1 MNTKIRYNPTFH
13 FTLNFILLLRNQM
26 SLLTN
31 AVVISVL
38 VMSVL
43 CVLRLNVLLSII
55 VAALVAGWLS
65 PIPIPA
71 EYAHS
76 SALTLALHK
85 TIATGEILIKG
96 MASNLSIALSYI
108 LLGAI
113 AVAISRTHL
122 MTFLLSAIAHAISN
136 RRFLFVLSI
145 ALISCCSQNLIPIHI
160 AFIPILIPPLLSLMN
175 RLKIDRR
182 AVACALTFGLQAPY
196 VSLGVGFGLIFHT
209 TIMEQMRANG
219 MEVSLSQIGGV
230 MWIGGVAMLLG
241 LLLAIFVLYAK
252 PRIYA
257 QREESAIGEAS
268 MGWREYATLFGVIV
282 LFVVQLLTDSL
293 ALGAFAGLMCMI
305 VLRGVRWSE
314 IDSIME
320 GGLKM
325 MAFIAFVMLVA
336 AGYGEVLRAGGEVQ
350 SLVEMIADF
359 TNHASGVDSINAA
372 SSVASSA
379 GQAVAGVAH
388 LGADSSAAHTMSQLE
403 AHSSGLDSVSPV
415 DSHFVSPHI
424 WAKFIGASLMLLVGL
439 LITIGIGTSFGTIP
453 IIAAIY
459 VPFGISLGFSVPAII
474 LLIGIAGALGDAGS
488 PASDSTLG
496 PTSGLNADGQHNHI
510 YDTCIP
516 TFFVYNIPLLVAGVI
531 GAMVV

>member
-1 MNTKIRYNPTFH
+1 
-13 FTLNFILLLRNQM
+13 M

-31 AVVISVL
+31 AVVLSVL
-38 VMSVL
+38 VMAVL

-55 VAALVAGWLS
+55 IAALVAGWLS
-65 PIPIPA
+65 PLPL
-71 EYAHS
+71 ESLS
-76 SALTLALHK
+76 SGADSQTSFWQYFLLK
-85 TIATGEILIKG
+85 TTTTGEILIKG

-108 LLGAI
+108 LLGGI

-122 MTFLLSAIAHAISN
+122 MTFLLSAITNVISN
-136 RRFLFVLSI
+136 RKFIFILSI
-145 ALISCCSQNLIPIHI
+145 ALIACFSQNLVPIHI

-196 VSLGVGFGLIFHT
+196 VTLGVGFGLIFHT
-209 TIMEQMRANG
+209 TISEQMKANG
-219 MEVSLSQIGGV
+219 MPVSLGEISSV
-230 MWIGGVAMLLG
+230 MWIGGAAMLLG
-241 LLLAIFVLYAK
+241 LLFAVFVLYAK
-252 PRIYA
+252 PREYA
-257 QREESAIGEAS
+257 QKEECSMGDAS
-268 MGWREYATLFGVIV
+268 MGWREYATLFGIIV
-282 LFVVQLLTDSL
+282 LFVVQLVTHSL

-314 IDSIME
+314 IDSVME

-336 AGYGEVLRAGGEVQ
+336 AGYGEVLRASGEVQ
-350 SLVEMIADF
+350 NLVQVVANFTHQVGDGAMNTIAS
-359 TNHASGVDSINAA
+359 N
-372 SSVASSA
+372 
-379 GQAVAGVAH
+379 
-388 LGADSSAAHTMSQLE
+388 
-403 AHSSGLDSVSPV
+403 GLDSNATMASNPATL
-415 DSHFVSPHI
+415 DSNGASL

-496 PTSGLNADGQHNHI
+496 PTSGLNMDGQHNHI

-516 TFFVYNIPLLVAGVI
+516 TFFVYNIPLLVAGTL
-531 GAMVV
+531 GAMML

>member
-1 MNTKIRYNPTFH
+1 
-13 FTLNFILLLRNQM
+13 M

-31 AVVISVL
+31 AVVLSVL
-38 VMSVL
+38 VMAVL

-55 VAALVAGWLS
+55 IAALVAGWLS
-65 PIPIPA
+65 PLPLENLPL
-71 EYAHS
+71 ESLS
-76 SALTLALHK
+76 SGADSQTSFWQYFLLK
-85 TIATGEILIKG
+85 TTTTGEILIKG

-108 LLGAI
+108 LLGGI

-122 MTFLLSAIAHAISN
+122 MTFLLSAIANVISN
-136 RRFLFVLSI
+136 RKFIFILSI
-145 ALISCCSQNLIPIHI
+145 ALIACFSQNLVPIHI

-196 VSLGVGFGLIFHT
+196 VTLGVGFGLIFHT
-209 TIMEQMRANG
+209 TISEQMKANG
-219 MEVSLSQIGGV
+219 MPVSLGEISSV
-230 MWIGGVAMLLG
+230 MWIGGAAMLLG
-241 LLLAIFVLYAK
+241 LLFAVFVLYAK
-252 PRIYA
+252 PREYA
-257 QREESAIGEAS
+257 QKEECSMGDAS
-268 MGWREYATLFGVIV
+268 MGWREYATLFGIIV
-282 LFVVQLLTDSL
+282 LFVVQLVTHSL

-314 IDSIME
+314 IDSVME

-336 AGYGEVLRAGGEVQ
+336 AGYGEVLRASGEVQ
-350 SLVEMIADF
+350 NLVQVVANFTHQVGDGAMNTIAS
-359 TNHASGVDSINAA
+359 N
-372 SSVASSA
+372 
-379 GQAVAGVAH
+379 
-388 LGADSSAAHTMSQLE
+388 
-403 AHSSGLDSVSPV
+403 GLDSNATMASNPATL
-415 DSHFVSPHI
+415 DSNGASL

-496 PTSGLNADGQHNHI
+496 PTSGLNMDGQHNHI

-531 GAMVV
+531 GAMML

>member
-1 MNTKIRYNPTFH
+1 
-13 FTLNFILLLRNQM
+13 M

-31 AVVISVL
+31 AVVLSVL
-38 VMSVL
+38 VMAVL

-55 VAALVAGWLS
+55 IAALVAGWLS
-65 PIPIPA
+65 PLPLESLPL
-71 EYAHS
+71 ESLS
-76 SALTLALHK
+76 SGTDSQTSLWQYFLLK
-85 TIATGEILIKG
+85 TTATGEILIKG
-96 MASNLSIALSYI
+96 MASNLNIALSYI
-108 LLGAI
+108 LLGGI

-122 MTFLLSAIAHAISN
+122 MTFLLSAIANVISN
-136 RRFLFVLSI
+136 RKFIFILSI
-145 ALISCCSQNLIPIHI
+145 ALIACFSQNLVPIHI

-196 VSLGVGFGLIFHT
+196 VTLGVGFGLIFHT
-209 TIMEQMRANG
+209 TISEQMKANG
-219 MEVSLSQIGGV
+219 MPVSLSEISSV
-230 MWIGGVAMLLG
+230 MWIGGAAMLLG
-241 LLLAIFVLYAK
+241 LLFAVFVLYAK
-252 PRIYA
+252 PREYA
-257 QREESAIGEAS
+257 QKEECSMGDAS
-268 MGWREYATLFGVIV
+268 MGWREYATLFGIIV
-282 LFVVQLLTDSL
+282 LFVVQLVTHSL

-305 VLRGVRWSE
+305 VLRGVKWNE
-314 IDSIME
+314 IDSVME

-336 AGYGEVLRAGGEVQ
+336 AGYGEVLRASGEVQ
-350 SLVEMIADF
+350 NLVQVVANFTHQVGDGAMNTIAS
-359 TNHASGVDSINAA
+359 N
-372 SSVASSA
+372 
-379 GQAVAGVAH
+379 
-388 LGADSSAAHTMSQLE
+388 
-403 AHSSGLDSVSPV
+403 GLDSNAVMASNPATL
-415 DSHFVSPHI
+415 DSNGASL

-496 PTSGLNADGQHNHI
+496 PTSGLNMDGQHNHI

-516 TFFVYNIPLLVAGVI
+516 TFFVYNVPLLLAGVI
-531 GAMVV
+531 GAMML

>member
-1 MNTKIRYNPTFH
+1 
-13 FTLNFILLLRNQM
+13 M

-31 AVVISVL
+31 AVVLSVL
-38 VMSVL
+38 VMAVL

-55 VAALVAGWLS
+55 IAALVAGWLS
-65 PIPIPA
+65 PLPLENLPL
-71 EYAHS
+71 ES
-76 SALTLALHK
+76 LTSGADSQTSLWQYFLLK
-85 TIATGEILIKG
+85 TTATGEILIKG
-96 MASNLSIALSYI
+96 MASNLNIALSYI
-108 LLGAI
+108 LLGGI

-122 MTFLLSAIAHAISN
+122 MTFLLSAIANVISN
-136 RRFLFVLSI
+136 RKFIFILSL
-145 ALISCCSQNLIPIHI
+145 ALIACFSQNLVPIHI

-196 VSLGVGFGLIFHT
+196 VTLGVGFGLIFHT
-209 TIMEQMRANG
+209 TISEQMKANG
-219 MEVSLSQIGGV
+219 MPVSLGEISSV
-230 MWIGGVAMLLG
+230 MWIGGAAMLLG
-241 LLLAIFVLYAK
+241 LLFAVFVLYAK
-252 PRIYA
+252 PREYA
-257 QREESAIGEAS
+257 QKEECSMGDAS
-268 MGWREYATLFGVIV
+268 MGWREYATLFGIIV
-282 LFVVQLLTDSL
+282 LFVVQLVTHSL

-314 IDSIME
+314 IDSVME

-336 AGYGEVLRAGGEVQ
+336 AGYGEVLRASGEVQ
-350 SLVEMIADF
+350 NLVQVVANFTHQVGDGAMNTIAS
-359 TNHASGVDSINAA
+359 N
-372 SSVASSA
+372 
-379 GQAVAGVAH
+379 
-388 LGADSSAAHTMSQLE
+388 
-403 AHSSGLDSVSPV
+403 GLDSNATMASNPATL
-415 DSHFVSPHI
+415 DSNGASL

-496 PTSGLNADGQHNHI
+496 PTSGLNMDGQHNHI

-531 GAMVV
+531 GAMML

>member
-1 MNTKIRYNPTFH
+1 
-13 FTLNFILLLRNQM
+13 M

-31 AVVISVL
+31 AVVLSVL
-38 VMSVL
+38 VMAVL

-55 VAALVAGWLS
+55 IAALVAGWLS
-65 PIPIPA
+65 PLPL
-71 EYAHS
+71 ESLS
-76 SALTLALHK
+76 SGADSQTSFWQYFLLK
-85 TIATGEILIKG
+85 TTTTGEILIKG

-108 LLGAI
+108 LLGGI

-122 MTFLLSAIAHAISN
+122 MTFLLSAIANVISN
-136 RRFLFVLSI
+136 RKFIFILSI
-145 ALISCCSQNLIPIHI
+145 ALIACFSQNLVPIHI

-196 VSLGVGFGLIFHT
+196 VTLGVGFGLIFHT
-209 TIMEQMRANG
+209 TISEQMKANG
-219 MEVSLSQIGGV
+219 MPVSLGEISSV
-230 MWIGGVAMLLG
+230 MWIGGAAMLLG
-241 LLLAIFVLYAK
+241 LLFAVFVLYAK
-252 PRIYA
+252 PREYA
-257 QREESAIGEAS
+257 QKEECSMGDAS
-268 MGWREYATLFGVIV
+268 MGWREYATLFGIIV
-282 LFVVQLLTDSL
+282 LFVVQLVTHSL

-314 IDSIME
+314 IDSVME

-336 AGYGEVLRAGGEVQ
+336 AGYVEVLRASGEVQ
-350 SLVEMIADF
+350 NLVQVVANFTHQVGDGAMNTIAS
-359 TNHASGVDSINAA
+359 N
-372 SSVASSA
+372 
-379 GQAVAGVAH
+379 
-388 LGADSSAAHTMSQLE
+388 
-403 AHSSGLDSVSPV
+403 GLDSNATMASNPATL
-415 DSHFVSPHI
+415 DSNGASL

-496 PTSGLNADGQHNHI
+496 PTSGLNMDGQHNHI

-516 TFFVYNIPLLVAGVI
+516 TFFVYNIPLLVAGTL
-531 GAMVV
+531 GAMML

>member
-1 MNTKIRYNPTFH
+1 
-13 FTLNFILLLRNQM
+13 M

-31 AVVISVL
+31 AVVLSVL
-38 VMSVL
+38 VMAVL

-55 VAALVAGWLS
+55 IAALVAGWLS
-65 PIPIPA
+65 PLPL
-71 EYAHS
+71 ESLS
-76 SALTLALHK
+76 SGADSQTSLWQYFLLK
-85 TIATGEILIKG
+85 TTATGEILIKG
-96 MASNLSIALSYI
+96 MASNLNIALSYI
-108 LLGAI
+108 LLGGI

-122 MTFLLSAIAHAISN
+122 MTFLLSAIANVISN
-136 RRFLFVLSI
+136 RKFIFILSI
-145 ALISCCSQNLIPIHI
+145 ALIACFSQNLVPIHI

-196 VSLGVGFGLIFHT
+196 VTLGVGFGLIFHT
-209 TIMEQMRANG
+209 TIGEQMKANG
-219 MEVSLSQIGGV
+219 MPVSLSEISSV

-241 LLLAIFVLYAK
+241 LLFAVFVLYAK
-252 PRIYA
+252 PREYA
-257 QREESAIGEAS
+257 QKEECSMGDAS
-268 MGWREYATLFGVIV
+268 MGWREYATLFGIIV
-282 LFVVQLLTDSL
+282 LFVVQLVTHSL

-314 IDSIME
+314 IDSVME

-336 AGYGEVLRAGGEVQ
+336 AGYGEVLRASGEVQ
-350 SLVEMIADF
+350 NLVQVVANFTHQVGDGAMNTIAS
-359 TNHASGVDSINAA
+359 N
-372 SSVASSA
+372 
-379 GQAVAGVAH
+379 
-388 LGADSSAAHTMSQLE
+388 
-403 AHSSGLDSVSPV
+403 GLDSNATMASNPATL
-415 DSHFVSPHI
+415 DSNGASL

-496 PTSGLNADGQHNHI
+496 PTSGLNMDGQHNHI

-516 TFFVYNIPLLVAGVI
+516 TFFVYNVPLLVAGVI
-531 GAMVV
+531 GAMML

>member
-1 MNTKIRYNPTFH
+1 
-13 FTLNFILLLRNQM
+13 M

-31 AVVISVL
+31 AVVLSVL
-38 VMSVL
+38 VMAVL

-55 VAALVAGWLS
+55 IAALVAGWLS
-65 PIPIPA
+65 PLPLESLPL
-71 EYAHS
+71 ESLS
-76 SALTLALHK
+76 SGVDSQISFWQYILLK
-85 TIATGEILIKG
+85 TTTTGEILIKG
-96 MASNLSIALSYI
+96 MASNLNIALSYI
-108 LLGAI
+108 LLGGI

-122 MTFLLSAIAHAISN
+122 MTFLLSAIANVISN
-136 RRFLFVLSI
+136 RKFIFILSI
-145 ALISCCSQNLIPIHI
+145 ALIACFSQNLVPIHI

-196 VSLGVGFGLIFHT
+196 VTLGVGFGLIFHT
-209 TIMEQMRANG
+209 TISEQMKANG
-219 MEVSLSQIGGV
+219 MPVSLSEISSV
-230 MWIGGVAMLLG
+230 MWIGGAAMLLG
-241 LLLAIFVLYAK
+241 LLFAVFVLYAK
-252 PRIYA
+252 PREYA
-257 QREESAIGEAS
+257 QKEECSMGDAS
-268 MGWREYATLFGVIV
+268 MGWREYATLFGIIV
-282 LFVVQLLTDSL
+282 LFVVQLVTHSL

-314 IDSIME
+314 IDSVME

-336 AGYGEVLRAGGEVQ
+336 AGYGEVLRASGEVQ
-350 SLVEMIADF
+350 NLVQVVANFTHQVGDGAMNTIAS
-359 TNHASGVDSINAA
+359 N
-372 SSVASSA
+372 
-379 GQAVAGVAH
+379 
-388 LGADSSAAHTMSQLE
+388 
-403 AHSSGLDSVSPV
+403 GLDSNATMASNPATL
-415 DSHFVSPHI
+415 DSNGASL

-496 PTSGLNADGQHNHI
+496 PTSGLNMDGQHNHI

-516 TFFVYNIPLLVAGVI
+516 TFFVYNVPLLVAGVI
-531 GAMVV
+531 GAMML

>member
-1 MNTKIRYNPTFH
+1 
-13 FTLNFILLLRNQM
+13 M

-31 AVVISVL
+31 AVVLSVL
-38 VMSVL
+38 VMAVL

-55 VAALVAGWLS
+55 IAALVAGWLS
-65 PIPIPA
+65 PLPLESLPL
-71 EYAHS
+71 ESLS
-76 SALTLALHK
+76 SGADSQTSLWQYFLLK
-85 TIATGEILIKG
+85 TTTTGEILIKG
-96 MASNLSIALSYI
+96 MASNLNIALSYI
-108 LLGAI
+108 LLGGI

-122 MTFLLSAIAHAISN
+122 MTFLLSAIANVISN
-136 RRFLFVLSI
+136 RKFIFILSI
-145 ALISCCSQNLIPIHI
+145 ALIACFSQNLVPIHI

-196 VSLGVGFGLIFHT
+196 VTLGVGFGLIFHT
-209 TIMEQMRANG
+209 TISEQMKANG
-219 MEVSLSQIGGV
+219 MPVSLSEIGSV
-230 MWIGGVAMLLG
+230 MWIGGAAMLLG
-241 LLLAIFVLYAK
+241 LLFAVFVLYAK
-252 PRIYA
+252 PREYA
-257 QREESAIGEAS
+257 QKEECSMGDAS
-268 MGWREYATLFGVIV
+268 MGWREYATLFGIIV
-282 LFVVQLLTDSL
+282 LFVVQLVTHSL

-305 VLRGVRWSE
+305 VLRGVKWNE
-314 IDSIME
+314 IDSVME

-336 AGYGEVLRAGGEVQ
+336 AGYGEVLRASGEVQ
-350 SLVEMIADF
+350 NLVQVVANFTHQVGDGAMNTIAS
-359 TNHASGVDSINAA
+359 N
-372 SSVASSA
+372 
-379 GQAVAGVAH
+379 
-388 LGADSSAAHTMSQLE
+388 
-403 AHSSGLDSVSPV
+403 GLDSNATMASNPATL
-415 DSHFVSPHI
+415 DFNGASL

-496 PTSGLNADGQHNHI
+496 PTSGLNMDGQHNHI

-516 TFFVYNIPLLVAGVI
+516 TFFVYNIPLLVAGTL
-531 GAMVV
+531 GAMML

>member
-1 MNTKIRYNPTFH
+1 
-13 FTLNFILLLRNQM
+13 M

-31 AVVISVL
+31 AVVLSVL
-38 VMSVL
+38 VMAVL

-55 VAALVAGWLS
+55 IAALVAGWLS
-65 PIPIPA
+65 PLPL
-71 EYAHS
+71 ESLNETSQTSLWQYF
-76 SALTLALHK
+76 LLK
-85 TIATGEILIKG
+85 TTATGEILIKG
-96 MASNLSIALSYI
+96 MASNLNIALSYI
-108 LLGAI
+108 LLGGI

-122 MTFLLSAIAHAISN
+122 MTFLLSAIANVISN
-136 RRFLFVLSI
+136 RKFIFILSI
-145 ALISCCSQNLIPIHI
+145 ALIACFSQNLVPIHI

-196 VSLGVGFGLIFHT
+196 VTLGVGFGLIFHT
-209 TIMEQMRANG
+209 TIGEQMKANG
-219 MEVSLSQIGGV
+219 MPVSLSEISSV
-230 MWIGGVAMLLG
+230 MWIGGAAMLLG
-241 LLLAIFVLYAK
+241 LLFAVFVLYAK
-252 PRIYA
+252 PREYA
-257 QREESAIGEAS
+257 QKEECSMGDAS
-268 MGWREYATLFGVIV
+268 MGWREYATLFGIIV
-282 LFVVQLLTDSL
+282 LFVVQLVTHSL

-314 IDSIME
+314 IDSVME

-336 AGYGEVLRAGGEVQ
+336 AGYGEVLRASGEVQ
-350 SLVEMIADF
+350 NLVQVVANF
-359 TNHASGVDSINAA
+359 THQVGD
-372 SSVASSA
+372 
-379 GQAVAGVAH
+379 
-388 LGADSSAAHTMSQLE
+388 GAMNTIVSN
-403 AHSSGLDSVSPV
+403 GLDSNATMASNPATL
-415 DSHFVSPHI
+415 DSTGASL

-496 PTSGLNADGQHNHI
+496 PTSGLNMDGQHNHI

-516 TFFVYNIPLLVAGVI
+516 TFFVYNVPLLVAGVI
-531 GAMVV
+531 GAMML

>member
-1 MNTKIRYNPTFH
+1 
-13 FTLNFILLLRNQM
+13 M

-31 AVVISVL
+31 AVVLSVL
-38 VMSVL
+38 VMAVL

-55 VAALVAGWLS
+55 IAALVAGWLS
-65 PIPIPA
+65 PLPL
-71 EYAHS
+71 ES
-76 SALTLALHK
+76 LTSGADSQISLWQYFLLK
-85 TIATGEILIKG
+85 TTATGEILIKG
-96 MASNLSIALSYI
+96 MASNLNIALSYI
-108 LLGAI
+108 LLGGI

-122 MTFLLSAIAHAISN
+122 MTFLLSAIANVISN
-136 RRFLFVLSI
+136 RKFIFILSL
-145 ALISCCSQNLIPIHI
+145 ALIACFSQNLVPIHI

-196 VSLGVGFGLIFHT
+196 VTLGVGFGLIFHT
-209 TIMEQMRANG
+209 TIGEQMKANG
-219 MEVSLSQIGGV
+219 MPVSLGEISSV
-230 MWIGGVAMLLG
+230 MWIGGAAMLLG
-241 LLLAIFVLYAK
+241 LLFAVFVLYAK
-252 PRIYA
+252 PREYA
-257 QREESAIGEAS
+257 QKEECSMGDAS
-268 MGWREYATLFGVIV
+268 MGWREYATLFGIIV
-282 LFVVQLLTDSL
+282 LFVVQLVTHSL
-293 ALGAFAGLMCMI
+293 VLGAFAGLMCMI

-314 IDSIME
+314 IDSVME

-336 AGYGEVLRAGGEVQ
+336 AGYGEVLRASGEVQ
-350 SLVEMIADF
+350 NLVQVVANFTHQVGDGAMNTIAS
-359 TNHASGVDSINAA
+359 N
-372 SSVASSA
+372 
-379 GQAVAGVAH
+379 
-388 LGADSSAAHTMSQLE
+388 
-403 AHSSGLDSVSPV
+403 GLDSNATMASNPATL
-415 DSHFVSPHI
+415 DSNGASL

-496 PTSGLNADGQHNHI
+496 PTSGLNMDGQHNHI

-516 TFFVYNIPLLVAGVI
+516 TFFVYNVPLLVAGTL
-531 GAMVV
+531 GAMML

>member
-1 MNTKIRYNPTFH
+1 
-13 FTLNFILLLRNQM
+13 M

-31 AVVISVL
+31 AVVLSVL
-38 VMSVL
+38 VMAVL

-55 VAALVAGWLS
+55 IAALVAGWLS
-65 PIPIPA
+65 PLPL
-71 EYAHS
+71 ESLS
-76 SALTLALHK
+76 SGADSQTSLWQYFLLK
-85 TIATGEILIKG
+85 TTATGEILIKG
-96 MASNLSIALSYI
+96 MASNLNIALSYI
-108 LLGAI
+108 LLGGI

-122 MTFLLSAIAHAISN
+122 MTFLLSAIANVISN
-136 RRFLFVLSI
+136 RKFIFILSI
-145 ALISCCSQNLIPIHI
+145 ALIACFSQNLVPIHI

-196 VSLGVGFGLIFHT
+196 VTLGVGFGLIFHT
-209 TIMEQMRANG
+209 TISEQMKANG
-219 MEVSLSQIGGV
+219 MPVSLSEISSV

-241 LLLAIFVLYAK
+241 LLFAVFVLYAK
-252 PRIYA
+252 PREYA
-257 QREESAIGEAS
+257 QKEECSMGDAS
-268 MGWREYATLFGVIV
+268 MGWREYVTLFGIIV
-282 LFVVQLLTDSL
+282 LFVVQLVTHSL

-314 IDSIME
+314 IDSVME

-336 AGYGEVLRAGGEVQ
+336 AGYGEVLRASGEVQ
-350 SLVEMIADF
+350 NLVQVVANF
-359 TNHASGVDSINAA
+359 THQVGD
-372 SSVASSA
+372 
-379 GQAVAGVAH
+379 
-388 LGADSSAAHTMSQLE
+388 GAMNTIVSN
-403 AHSSGLDSVSPV
+403 GLDSNATMASNPATL
-415 DSHFVSPHI
+415 DSNGASL

-496 PTSGLNADGQHNHI
+496 PTSGLNMDGQHNHI

-516 TFFVYNIPLLVAGVI
+516 TFFVYNVPLLVAGVI
-531 GAMVV
+531 GAMIL

>member
-1 MNTKIRYNPTFH
+1 
-13 FTLNFILLLRNQM
+13 M

-31 AVVISVL
+31 AVVLSVL
-38 VMSVL
+38 VMAVL

-55 VAALVAGWLS
+55 IAALVAGWLS
-65 PIPIPA
+65 PLPLENLPL
-71 EYAHS
+71 ES
-76 SALTLALHK
+76 LTSGADSQTSLWQYILLK
-85 TIATGEILIKG
+85 TTATGEILIKG
-96 MASNLSIALSYI
+96 MASNLNIALSYI
-108 LLGAI
+108 LLGGI

-122 MTFLLSAIAHAISN
+122 MTFLLSAIANVISN
-136 RRFLFVLSI
+136 RKFIFILSI
-145 ALISCCSQNLIPIHI
+145 ALIACFSQNLVPIHI

-196 VSLGVGFGLIFHT
+196 VTLGVGFGLIFHT
-209 TIMEQMRANG
+209 TISEQMKANG
-219 MEVSLSQIGGV
+219 MPVSLGEISSV

-241 LLLAIFVLYAK
+241 LLFAVFVLYAK
-252 PRIYA
+252 PREYA
-257 QREESAIGEAS
+257 QKEECSMGDAS
-268 MGWREYATLFGVIV
+268 MGWREYATLFGIIV
-282 LFVVQLLTDSL
+282 LFVVQLVTHSL

-314 IDSIME
+314 IDSVME

-336 AGYGEVLRAGGEVQ
+336 AGYGEVLRASGEVQ
-350 SLVEMIADF
+350 NLVQVVANFTHQVGDGAMNTIAS
-359 TNHASGVDSINAA
+359 N
-372 SSVASSA
+372 
-379 GQAVAGVAH
+379 
-388 LGADSSAAHTMSQLE
+388 
-403 AHSSGLDSVSPV
+403 GLDSNATMASNPATL
-415 DSHFVSPHI
+415 DSNGASL

-496 PTSGLNADGQHNHI
+496 PTSGLNMDGQHNHI

-516 TFFVYNIPLLVAGVI
+516 TFFVYNVPLLVAGVI
-531 GAMVV
+531 GAMML

>member
-1 MNTKIRYNPTFH
+1 
-13 FTLNFILLLRNQM
+13 M

-31 AVVISVL
+31 AVVLSVL
-38 VMSVL
+38 VMAVL

-55 VAALVAGWLS
+55 IAALVAGWLS
-65 PIPIPA
+65 PLLLENMPL
-71 EYAHS
+71 ES
-76 SALTLALHK
+76 LTSRADSQTSLWQYFLLK
-85 TIATGEILIKG
+85 TTATGEILIKG
-96 MASNLSIALSYI
+96 MASNLNIALSYI
-108 LLGAI
+108 LLGGI

-122 MTFLLSAIAHAISN
+122 MTFLLSAIANVISN
-136 RRFLFVLSI
+136 RKFIFILSI
-145 ALISCCSQNLIPIHI
+145 ALIACFSQNLVPIHI

-196 VSLGVGFGLIFHT
+196 VTLGVGFGLIFHT
-209 TIMEQMRANG
+209 TISEQMKANG
-219 MEVSLSQIGGV
+219 MPVSLSEISSV

-241 LLLAIFVLYAK
+241 LLFAVFVLYAK
-252 PRIYA
+252 PREYA
-257 QREESAIGEAS
+257 QKEECSMGDAS
-268 MGWREYATLFGVIV
+268 MGWREYATLFGIIV
-282 LFVVQLLTDSL
+282 LFVVQLVTHSL

-314 IDSIME
+314 IDSVME

-336 AGYGEVLRAGGEVQ
+336 AGYGEVLRASGEVQ
-350 SLVEMIADF
+350 NLVQVVANF
-359 TNHASGVDSINAA
+359 THQVGD
-372 SSVASSA
+372 
-379 GQAVAGVAH
+379 
-388 LGADSSAAHTMSQLE
+388 GAMNTIVSN
-403 AHSSGLDSVSPV
+403 GLDSNATMASNPATL
-415 DSHFVSPHI
+415 DSTGASL

-496 PTSGLNADGQHNHI
+496 PTSGLNMDGQHNHI

-531 GAMVV
+531 GAMML

>member
-1 MNTKIRYNPTFH
+1 
-13 FTLNFILLLRNQM
+13 
-26 SLLTN
+26 
-31 AVVISVL
+31 
-38 VMSVL
+38 
-43 CVLRLNVLLSII
+43 
-55 VAALVAGWLS
+55 
-65 PIPIPA
+65 
-71 EYAHS
+71 
-76 SALTLALHK
+76 K
-85 TIATGEILIKG
+85 TTTTGEILIKG
-96 MASNLSIALSYI
+96 MASNLNIALSYI
-108 LLGAI
+108 LLGGI

-122 MTFLLSAIAHAISN
+122 MTFLLSAIANVISN
-136 RRFLFVLSI
+136 RKFIFILSI
-145 ALISCCSQNLIPIHI
+145 ALIACFSQNLVPIHI

-196 VSLGVGFGLIFHT
+196 VTLGVGFGLIFHT
-209 TIMEQMRANG
+209 TISEQMKANG
-219 MEVSLSQIGGV
+219 MPVSLSEISSV

-241 LLLAIFVLYAK
+241 LLFAVFVLYAK
-252 PRIYA
+252 PREYA
-257 QREESAIGEAS
+257 QKEECSMGDAS
-268 MGWREYATLFGVIV
+268 MGWREYATLFGIIV
-282 LFVVQLLTDSL
+282 LFVVQLVTHSL

-314 IDSIME
+314 IDSVME

-336 AGYGEVLRAGGEVQ
+336 AGYGEVLRASGEVQ
-350 SLVEMIADF
+350 NLVQVVANFTHQVGDGAMNTIAS
-359 TNHASGVDSINAA
+359 N
-372 SSVASSA
+372 
-379 GQAVAGVAH
+379 
-388 LGADSSAAHTMSQLE
+388 
-403 AHSSGLDSVSPV
+403 GLDSNATMASNPATL
-415 DSHFVSPHI
+415 DSNGASL

-496 PTSGLNADGQHNHI
+496 PTSGLNMDGQHNHI

-531 GAMVV
+531 GAMIL

>member
-1 MNTKIRYNPTFH
+1 MQNA
-13 FTLNFILLLRNQM
+13 LNLTYFNAFFISFSVESAFFITMEYQRNLM

-31 AVVISVL
+31 AVVLSVL
-38 VMSVL
+38 VMAVL

-55 VAALVAGWLS
+55 IAALVAGWLS
-65 PIPIPA
+65 PLPLESFA
-71 EYAHS
+71 GEASQTSLWQYF
-76 SALTLALHK
+76 LLK
-85 TIATGEILIKG
+85 TTATGEIFIKG
-96 MASNLSIALSYI
+96 MASNLNIALSYI
-108 LLGAI
+108 LLGGI

-122 MTFLLSAIAHAISN
+122 MTFLLSAIANVISN
-136 RRFLFVLSI
+136 RKFIFILSI
-145 ALISCCSQNLIPIHI
+145 ALIACFSQNLVPIHI

-196 VSLGVGFGLIFHT
+196 VTLGVGFGLIFHT
-209 TIMEQMRANG
+209 TISEQMKANG
-219 MEVSLSQIGGV
+219 MPVSLSEIGSV
-230 MWIGGVAMLLG
+230 MWIGGAAMLLG
-241 LLLAIFVLYAK
+241 LLFAVFVLYAK
-252 PRIYA
+252 PREYA
-257 QREESAIGEAS
+257 QKEECSIGDAS
-268 MGWREYATLFGVIV
+268 MGWREYATLLGIIV
-282 LFVVQLLTDSL
+282 LFVMQLVTHSL

-305 VLRGVRWSE
+305 VLRGVKWNE

-336 AGYGEVLRAGGEVQ
+336 AGYGEVLRASGEVQ
-350 SLVEMIADF
+350 NLVQLVADF
-359 TNHASGVDSINAA
+359 THQSANTGNALGSVANIEGTINAIA
-372 SSVASSA
+372 SN
-379 GQAVAGVAH
+379 
-388 LGADSSAAHTMSQLE
+388 
-403 AHSSGLDSVSPV
+403 GLDSNAVMASQ
-415 DSHFVSPHI
+415 SL

-496 PTSGLNADGQHNHI
+496 PTSGLNMDGQHNHI

-516 TFFVYNIPLLVAGVI
+516 TFFVYNIPLLVAGVL
-531 GAMVV
+531 GAMML

>member
-1 MNTKIRYNPTFH
+1 
-13 FTLNFILLLRNQM
+13 M

-31 AVVISVL
+31 AVVLSVL
-38 VMSVL
+38 VMAVL

-55 VAALVAGWLS
+55 IAALVAGWLS
-65 PIPIPA
+65 PLPL
-71 EYAHS
+71 ESLS
-76 SALTLALHK
+76 SGVDSQISLWQYFLLK
-85 TIATGEILIKG
+85 TTTTGEILIKG
-96 MASNLSIALSYI
+96 MASNLNIALSYI
-108 LLGAI
+108 LLGGI

-122 MTFLLSAIAHAISN
+122 MTFLLSAIANVISN
-136 RRFLFVLSI
+136 RKFIFILSL
-145 ALISCCSQNLIPIHI
+145 ALIACFSQNLVPIHI

-196 VSLGVGFGLIFHT
+196 VTLGVGFGLIFHT
-209 TIMEQMRANG
+209 TISEQMKANG
-219 MEVSLSQIGGV
+219 MPVSLGEISSV

-241 LLLAIFVLYAK
+241 LLFAVFVLYAK
-252 PRIYA
+252 PREYA
-257 QREESAIGEAS
+257 QKEECSMGDAS
-268 MGWREYATLFGVIV
+268 MGWREYATLFGIIV
-282 LFVVQLLTDSL
+282 LFVVQLVTHSL

-305 VLRGVRWSE
+305 VLRGVRWNE
-314 IDSIME
+314 IDSVME

-336 AGYGEVLRAGGEVQ
+336 AGYGEVLRASGEVQ
-350 SLVEMIADF
+350 NLVQVVANFTHQVGDGAMNTIAS
-359 TNHASGVDSINAA
+359 N
-372 SSVASSA
+372 
-379 GQAVAGVAH
+379 
-388 LGADSSAAHTMSQLE
+388 
-403 AHSSGLDSVSPV
+403 GLDSNAVMASNPATL
-415 DSHFVSPHI
+415 DSNGASL

-496 PTSGLNADGQHNHI
+496 PTSGLNMDGQHNHI

-531 GAMVV
+531 GAMML

>member
-1 MNTKIRYNPTFH
+1 
-13 FTLNFILLLRNQM
+13 M

-31 AVVISVL
+31 AVVLSVL
-38 VMSVL
+38 VMAVL

-55 VAALVAGWLS
+55 IAALVAGWLS
-65 PIPIPA
+65 PLPL
-71 EYAHS
+71 ESLS
-76 SALTLALHK
+76 SGADSQTSFWQYFLLK
-85 TIATGEILIKG
+85 TTTTGEILIKG

-108 LLGAI
+108 LLGGI

-122 MTFLLSAIAHAISN
+122 MTFLLSAITNVISN
-136 RRFLFVLSI
+136 RKFIFILSI
-145 ALISCCSQNLIPIHI
+145 ALIACFSQNLVPIHI

-196 VSLGVGFGLIFHT
+196 VTLGVGFGLIFHT
-209 TIMEQMRANG
+209 TISEQMKANG
-219 MEVSLSQIGGV
+219 MPVSLGEISSV
-230 MWIGGVAMLLG
+230 MWIGGAAMLLR
-241 LLLAIFVLYAK
+241 LLFAVFVLYAK
-252 PRIYA
+252 PREYA
-257 QREESAIGEAS
+257 QKEECSMGDAS
-268 MGWREYATLFGVIV
+268 MGWREYATLFGIIV
-282 LFVVQLLTDSL
+282 LFVVQLVTHSL

-314 IDSIME
+314 IDSVME

-336 AGYGEVLRAGGEVQ
+336 AGYGEVLRASGEVQ
-350 SLVEMIADF
+350 NLVQVVANFTHQVGDGAMNTIAS
-359 TNHASGVDSINAA
+359 N
-372 SSVASSA
+372 
-379 GQAVAGVAH
+379 
-388 LGADSSAAHTMSQLE
+388 
-403 AHSSGLDSVSPV
+403 GLDSNATMASNPATL
-415 DSHFVSPHI
+415 DSNGASL

-496 PTSGLNADGQHNHI
+496 PTSGLNMDGQHNHI

-516 TFFVYNIPLLVAGVI
+516 TFFVYNIPLLVAGTL
-531 GAMVV
+531 GAMML

>member
-1 MNTKIRYNPTFH
+1 
-13 FTLNFILLLRNQM
+13 M

-31 AVVISVL
+31 AVVLSVL
-38 VMSVL
+38 VMAVL

-55 VAALVAGWLS
+55 IAALVAGWLS
-65 PIPIPA
+65 PLPL
-71 EYAHS
+71 ESLS
-76 SALTLALHK
+76 SGADSQTSLWQYFLLK
-85 TIATGEILIKG
+85 TTATGEILIKG
-96 MASNLSIALSYI
+96 MASNLNIALSYI
-108 LLGAI
+108 LLGGI

-122 MTFLLSAIAHAISN
+122 MTFLLSAIANVISN
-136 RRFLFVLSI
+136 RKFIFILSI
-145 ALISCCSQNLIPIHI
+145 ALIACFSQNLVPIHI

-196 VSLGVGFGLIFHT
+196 VTLGVGFGLIFHT
-209 TIMEQMRANG
+209 TISEQMKANG
-219 MEVSLSQIGGV
+219 MPVSLGEISSV
-230 MWIGGVAMLLG
+230 MWIGGAAMLLG
-241 LLLAIFVLYAK
+241 LLFAVFVLYAK
-252 PRIYA
+252 PREYA
-257 QREESAIGEAS
+257 QKEECSMGDAS
-268 MGWREYATLFGVIV
+268 MGWREYATLFGIIV
-282 LFVVQLLTDSL
+282 LFVVQLVTHSL

-314 IDSIME
+314 IDSVME

-336 AGYGEVLRAGGEVQ
+336 AGYGEVLRASGEVQ
-350 SLVEMIADF
+350 NLVQVVANFTHQVGDGAMNTIAS
-359 TNHASGVDSINAA
+359 N
-372 SSVASSA
+372 
-379 GQAVAGVAH
+379 
-388 LGADSSAAHTMSQLE
+388 
-403 AHSSGLDSVSPV
+403 GLDSNATMASNPATL
-415 DSHFVSPHI
+415 DSNGASLWV
-424 WAKFIGASLMLLVGL
+424 KFIGASLMLLVGL

-496 PTSGLNADGQHNHI
+496 PTSGLNMDGQHNHI

-516 TFFVYNIPLLVAGVI
+516 TFFVYNIPLLVAGTL
-531 GAMVV
+531 GAMIL

>member
-1 MNTKIRYNPTFH
+1 
-13 FTLNFILLLRNQM
+13 M

-31 AVVISVL
+31 AVVLSVL
-38 VMSVL
+38 VMAVL

-55 VAALVAGWLS
+55 IAALVAGWLS
-65 PIPIPA
+65 PLPL
-71 EYAHS
+71 ESLNETSHTSLWQYF
-76 SALTLALHK
+76 LLK
-85 TIATGEILIKG
+85 TTATGEILIKG
-96 MASNLSIALSYI
+96 MASNLNIALSYI
-108 LLGAI
+108 LLGGI

-122 MTFLLSAIAHAISN
+122 MTFLLSAIANVISN
-136 RRFLFVLSI
+136 RKFIFILSI
-145 ALISCCSQNLIPIHI
+145 ALIACFSQNLVPIHI

-196 VSLGVGFGLIFHT
+196 VTLGVGFGLIFHT
-209 TIMEQMRANG
+209 TISEQMKANG
-219 MEVSLSQIGGV
+219 MPVSLGEISSV

-241 LLLAIFVLYAK
+241 LLFAVFVLYAK
-252 PRIYA
+252 PREYA
-257 QREESAIGEAS
+257 QKEECSMGDAS
-268 MGWREYATLFGVIV
+268 MGWREYATLFGIIV
-282 LFVVQLLTDSL
+282 LFVVQLVTHSL

-305 VLRGVRWSE
+305 VLRGVRWRE
-314 IDSIME
+314 IDSFME
-320 GGLKM
+320 GVLKM

-336 AGYGEVLRAGGEVQ
+336 AGYGEVLRASGEVQ
-350 SLVEMIADF
+350 NLVQVVANFTHQVGDGAMNTIAS
-359 TNHASGVDSINAA
+359 N
-372 SSVASSA
+372 
-379 GQAVAGVAH
+379 
-388 LGADSSAAHTMSQLE
+388 
-403 AHSSGLDSVSPV
+403 GLDSNATMASNPATL
-415 DSHFVSPHI
+415 DSNGASL

-496 PTSGLNADGQHNHI
+496 PTSGLNMDGQHNHI

-516 TFFVYNIPLLVAGVI
+516 TFFVYNVPLLVAGVI
-531 GAMVV
+531 GAMML

>member
-1 MNTKIRYNPTFH
+1 
-13 FTLNFILLLRNQM
+13 M

-31 AVVISVL
+31 AVVLSVL
-38 VMSVL
+38 VMAVL

-55 VAALVAGWLS
+55 IAALVAGWLS
-65 PIPIPA
+65 PLPLENLPL
-71 EYAHS
+71 ES
-76 SALTLALHK
+76 LTSGADSQTSLWQYFLLK
-85 TIATGEILIKG
+85 TTATGEILIKG
-96 MASNLSIALSYI
+96 MASNLNIALSYI
-108 LLGAI
+108 LLGGI

-122 MTFLLSAIAHAISN
+122 MTFLLSAIANVISN
-136 RRFLFVLSI
+136 RKFIFILSL
-145 ALISCCSQNLIPIHI
+145 ALIACFSQNLVPIHI

-196 VSLGVGFGLIFHT
+196 VTLGVGFGLIFHT
-209 TIMEQMRANG
+209 TISEQMKANG
-219 MEVSLSQIGGV
+219 MPVSLGEISSV
-230 MWIGGVAMLLG
+230 MWIGGAAMLLG
-241 LLLAIFVLYAK
+241 LLFAVFVLYAK
-252 PRIYA
+252 PREYA
-257 QREESAIGEAS
+257 QKEECSMGDAS
-268 MGWREYATLFGVIV
+268 MGWREYATLFGIIV
-282 LFVVQLLTDSL
+282 LFVVQLVTHSL

-314 IDSIME
+314 IDSVME

-336 AGYGEVLRAGGEVQ
+336 AGYGEVLRASGEVQ
-350 SLVEMIADF
+350 NLVQVVANFTHQVGDGAMNTIAS
-359 TNHASGVDSINAA
+359 N
-372 SSVASSA
+372 
-379 GQAVAGVAH
+379 
-388 LGADSSAAHTMSQLE
+388 
-403 AHSSGLDSVSPV
+403 GLDSNATMASNPATL
-415 DSHFVSPHI
+415 DSNGASL

-496 PTSGLNADGQHNHI
+496 PTSGLNMDGQHNHI

-516 TFFVYNIPLLVAGVI
+516 TFFVYNVPLLVAGVI
-531 GAMVV
+531 GAMML

>member
-1 MNTKIRYNPTFH
+1 MLFR
-13 FTLNFILLLRNQM
+13 
-26 SLLTN
+26 S
-31 AVVISVL
+31 
-38 VMSVL
+38 
-43 CVLRLNVLLSII
+43 
-55 VAALVAGWLS
+55 ALVAGWLS
-65 PIPIPA
+65 PLPL
-71 EYAHS
+71 ESLS
-76 SALTLALHK
+76 SGADSQTSFWQYFLLK
-85 TIATGEILIKG
+85 TTTTGEILIKG

-108 LLGAI
+108 LLGGI

-122 MTFLLSAIAHAISN
+122 MTFLLSAITNVISN
-136 RRFLFVLSI
+136 RKFIFILSI
-145 ALISCCSQNLIPIHI
+145 ALIACFSQNLVPIHI

-196 VSLGVGFGLIFHT
+196 VTLGVGFGLIFHT
-209 TIMEQMRANG
+209 TISEQMKANG
-219 MEVSLSQIGGV
+219 MPVSLGEISSV
-230 MWIGGVAMLLG
+230 MWIGGAAMLLG
-241 LLLAIFVLYAK
+241 LLFAVFVLYAK
-252 PRIYA
+252 PREYA
-257 QREESAIGEAS
+257 QKEECSMGDAS
-268 MGWREYATLFGVIV
+268 MGWREYATLFGIIV
-282 LFVVQLLTDSL
+282 LFVVQLVTHSL

-314 IDSIME
+314 IDSVME

-336 AGYGEVLRAGGEVQ
+336 AGYGEVLRASGEVQ
-350 SLVEMIADF
+350 NLVQVVANFTHQVGDGAMNTIAS
-359 TNHASGVDSINAA
+359 N
-372 SSVASSA
+372 
-379 GQAVAGVAH
+379 
-388 LGADSSAAHTMSQLE
+388 
-403 AHSSGLDSVSPV
+403 GLDSNATMASNPATL
-415 DSHFVSPHI
+415 DSNGASL

-496 PTSGLNADGQHNHI
+496 PTSGLNMDGQHNHI

-516 TFFVYNIPLLVAGVI
+516 TFFVYNIPLLVAGTL
-531 GAMVV
+531 GAMML

>member
-1 MNTKIRYNPTFH
+1 
-13 FTLNFILLLRNQM
+13 M

-31 AVVISVL
+31 AVVLSVL
-38 VMSVL
+38 VMAVL

-55 VAALVAGWLS
+55 IAALVAGWLS
-65 PIPIPA
+65 PLPLESLPL
-71 EYAHS
+71 ESLS
-76 SALTLALHK
+76 SGTDSQTSLWQYFLLK
-85 TIATGEILIKG
+85 TTATGEILIKG
-96 MASNLSIALSYI
+96 MASNLNIALSYI
-108 LLGAI
+108 LLGGI

-122 MTFLLSAIAHAISN
+122 MTFLLSAIANVISN
-136 RRFLFVLSI
+136 RKFIFILSI
-145 ALISCCSQNLIPIHI
+145 ALIACFSQNLVPIHI

-196 VSLGVGFGLIFHT
+196 VTLGVGFGLIFHT
-209 TIMEQMRANG
+209 TISEQMKANG
-219 MEVSLSQIGGV
+219 MPVSLSEISSV
-230 MWIGGVAMLLG
+230 MWIGGAAMLLG
-241 LLLAIFVLYAK
+241 LLFAVFVLYAK
-252 PRIYA
+252 PREYA
-257 QREESAIGEAS
+257 QKEECSMGDAS
-268 MGWREYATLFGVIV
+268 MGWREYATLFGIIV
-282 LFVVQLLTDSL
+282 LFVVQLVTHSL

-314 IDSIME
+314 IDSVME

-336 AGYGEVLRAGGEVQ
+336 AGYGEVLRASGEVQ
-350 SLVEMIADF
+350 NLVQVVANFTHQVGDGAMNTIAS
-359 TNHASGVDSINAA
+359 N
-372 SSVASSA
+372 
-379 GQAVAGVAH
+379 
-388 LGADSSAAHTMSQLE
+388 
-403 AHSSGLDSVSPV
+403 GLDSNATMASNPATL
-415 DSHFVSPHI
+415 DSNGASL

-496 PTSGLNADGQHNHI
+496 PTSGLNMDGQHNHI

-516 TFFVYNIPLLVAGVI
+516 TFFVYNVPLLVAGVI
-531 GAMVV
+531 GAMIL

>member
-1 MNTKIRYNPTFH
+1 
-13 FTLNFILLLRNQM
+13 M

-31 AVVISVL
+31 AVVLSVL
-38 VMSVL
+38 VMAVL

-55 VAALVAGWLS
+55 IAALVAGWLS
-65 PIPIPA
+65 PLPLESLPL
-71 EYAHS
+71 ESLS
-76 SALTLALHK
+76 SGADSQTSFWQYFLLK
-85 TIATGEILIKG
+85 TTATGEILIKG

-108 LLGAI
+108 LLGGI

-122 MTFLLSAIAHAISN
+122 MTFLLSAIANVISN
-136 RRFLFVLSI
+136 RKFIFILSI
-145 ALISCCSQNLIPIHI
+145 ALIACFSQNLVPIHI

-196 VSLGVGFGLIFHT
+196 VTLGVGFGLIFHT
-209 TIMEQMRANG
+209 TISEQMKANG
-219 MEVSLSQIGGV
+219 MPVSLGEISSV
-230 MWIGGVAMLLG
+230 MWIGGAAMLLG
-241 LLLAIFVLYAK
+241 LLFAVFVLYAK
-252 PRIYA
+252 PREYA
-257 QREESAIGEAS
+257 QKEECSMGDAS
-268 MGWREYATLFGVIV
+268 MGWREYATLFGIIV
-282 LFVVQLLTDSL
+282 LFVVQLVTHSL

-314 IDSIME
+314 IDSVME

-336 AGYGEVLRAGGEVQ
+336 AGYGEVLRASGEVQ
-350 SLVEMIADF
+350 NLVQVVANFTHQVGDGAMNTIAS
-359 TNHASGVDSINAA
+359 N
-372 SSVASSA
+372 
-379 GQAVAGVAH
+379 
-388 LGADSSAAHTMSQLE
+388 
-403 AHSSGLDSVSPV
+403 GLDSNAVMASNPATL
-415 DSHFVSPHI
+415 DSNGASL

-496 PTSGLNADGQHNHI
+496 PTSGLNMDGQHNHI

-516 TFFVYNIPLLVAGVI
+516 TFFVYNVPLLVAGTL
-531 GAMVV
+531 GAMIL

>member
-1 MNTKIRYNPTFH
+1 
-13 FTLNFILLLRNQM
+13 M

-31 AVVISVL
+31 AVVLSVL
-38 VMSVL
+38 VMAVL

-55 VAALVAGWLS
+55 IAALVAGWLS
-65 PIPIPA
+65 PLPLESLPLESLNEASQTSFWQYI
-71 EYAHS
+71 
-76 SALTLALHK
+76 LLK
-85 TIATGEILIKG
+85 TTTTGEILIKG
-96 MASNLSIALSYI
+96 MASNLNIALSYI
-108 LLGAI
+108 LLGGI

-122 MTFLLSAIAHAISN
+122 MTFLLSAIANVISN
-136 RRFLFVLSI
+136 RKFIFILSL
-145 ALISCCSQNLIPIHI
+145 ALIACFSQNLVPIHI

-196 VSLGVGFGLIFHT
+196 VTLGVGFGLIFHT
-209 TIMEQMRANG
+209 TISEQMKANG
-219 MEVSLSQIGGV
+219 MPVSLGEISSV

-241 LLLAIFVLYAK
+241 LLFAVFVLYAK
-252 PRIYA
+252 PREYA
-257 QREESAIGEAS
+257 QKEECSMGDAS
-268 MGWREYATLFGVIV
+268 MGWREYATLLGIIV
-282 LFVVQLLTDSL
+282 LFVVQLVTHSL
-293 ALGAFAGLMCMI
+293 ARGAFAGLMCMI

-314 IDSIME
+314 IDSVME

-336 AGYGEVLRAGGEVQ
+336 AGYGEVLRASGEVQ
-350 SLVEMIADF
+350 NLVQVVANF
-359 TNHASGVDSINAA
+359 THQVGD
-372 SSVASSA
+372 
-379 GQAVAGVAH
+379 
-388 LGADSSAAHTMSQLE
+388 GAMNTIVSN
-403 AHSSGLDSVSPV
+403 GLDSNATMASNPATL
-415 DSHFVSPHI
+415 DSTGASL

-496 PTSGLNADGQHNHI
+496 PTSGLNMDGQHNHI

-516 TFFVYNIPLLVAGVI
+516 TFFVYNIPLLVAGTL
-531 GAMVV
+531 GAMML

>member
-1 MNTKIRYNPTFH
+1 
-13 FTLNFILLLRNQM
+13 M

-31 AVVISVL
+31 AVVLSVL
-38 VMSVL
+38 VMAVL

-55 VAALVAGWLS
+55 IAALVAGWLS
-65 PIPIPA
+65 PLPL
-71 EYAHS
+71 ESLS
-76 SALTLALHK
+76 SGADSHTSLWQYFLLK
-85 TIATGEILIKG
+85 TTTTGEILIKG
-96 MASNLSIALSYI
+96 MASNLNIALSYI
-108 LLGAI
+108 LLGGI

-122 MTFLLSAIAHAISN
+122 MTFLLSAIANVISN
-136 RRFLFVLSI
+136 RKFIFILSL
-145 ALISCCSQNLIPIHI
+145 ALIACFSQNLVPIHI

-196 VSLGVGFGLIFHT
+196 VTLGVGFGLIFHT
-209 TIMEQMRANG
+209 TISEQMKANG
-219 MEVSLSQIGGV
+219 MPVSLSEISSV
-230 MWIGGVAMLLG
+230 MWIGGAAMLLG
-241 LLLAIFVLYAK
+241 LLFAVFVLYAK
-252 PRIYA
+252 PREYA
-257 QREESAIGEAS
+257 QKEECSMGDAS
-268 MGWREYATLFGVIV
+268 MGWREYATLFGIIV
-282 LFVVQLLTDSL
+282 LFVVQLVTHSL

-305 VLRGVRWSE
+305 VLRGVKWNE
-314 IDSIME
+314 IDSVME

-336 AGYGEVLRAGGEVQ
+336 AGYGEVLRASGEVQ
-350 SLVEMIADF
+350 NLVQVVANFTHQVGDGAMNTIAS
-359 TNHASGVDSINAA
+359 N
-372 SSVASSA
+372 
-379 GQAVAGVAH
+379 
-388 LGADSSAAHTMSQLE
+388 
-403 AHSSGLDSVSPV
+403 GLDSNATMASNPATL
-415 DSHFVSPHI
+415 DSNGASL

-496 PTSGLNADGQHNHI
+496 PTSGLNMDGQHNHI

-516 TFFVYNIPLLVAGVI
+516 TFFVYNVPLLVAGVI
-531 GAMVV
+531 GAMML

>member
-1 MNTKIRYNPTFH
+1 
-13 FTLNFILLLRNQM
+13 M

-31 AVVISVL
+31 AVVLSVL
-38 VMSVL
+38 VMAVL

-55 VAALVAGWLS
+55 IAALVAGWLS
-65 PIPIPA
+65 PLPL
-71 EYAHS
+71 ESLS
-76 SALTLALHK
+76 SGADSQTSFWQYFLLK
-85 TIATGEILIKG
+85 TTTTGEILIKG

-108 LLGAI
+108 LLGGI

-122 MTFLLSAIAHAISN
+122 MTFLLSAIANVISN
-136 RRFLFVLSI
+136 RKFIFILSI
-145 ALISCCSQNLIPIHI
+145 ALIACFSQNLVPIHI

-196 VSLGVGFGLIFHT
+196 VTLGVGFGLIFHT
-209 TIMEQMRANG
+209 TISEQMKANG
-219 MEVSLSQIGGV
+219 MPVSLGEISSV
-230 MWIGGVAMLLG
+230 MWIGGAAMLLG
-241 LLLAIFVLYAK
+241 LLFAVFVLYAK
-252 PRIYA
+252 PREYA
-257 QREESAIGEAS
+257 QKEECSMGDAS
-268 MGWREYATLFGVIV
+268 MGWREYATLFGIIV
-282 LFVVQLLTDSL
+282 LFVVQLVTHSL

-314 IDSIME
+314 IDSVME

-336 AGYGEVLRAGGEVQ
+336 AGYGEVLRASGEVQ
-350 SLVEMIADF
+350 NLVQVVANFTHQVGDGAMNTIAS
-359 TNHASGVDSINAA
+359 N
-372 SSVASSA
+372 
-379 GQAVAGVAH
+379 
-388 LGADSSAAHTMSQLE
+388 
-403 AHSSGLDSVSPV
+403 GLDSNATMASNPATL
-415 DSHFVSPHI
+415 DSNGASL

-496 PTSGLNADGQHNHI
+496 PTSGLNMDGQHNHI

-516 TFFVYNIPLLVAGVI
+516 TFFVYNVPLLVAGVI
-531 GAMVV
+531 GAMML

>member
-1 MNTKIRYNPTFH
+1 
-13 FTLNFILLLRNQM
+13 M

-31 AVVISVL
+31 AVVLSVL
-38 VMSVL
+38 VMAVL

-55 VAALVAGWLS
+55 IAALVAGWLS
-65 PIPIPA
+65 PLLLENMPL
-71 EYAHS
+71 ES
-76 SALTLALHK
+76 LTSRADSQTSLWQYFLLK
-85 TIATGEILIKG
+85 TTATGEILIKG
-96 MASNLSIALSYI
+96 MASNLNIALSYI
-108 LLGAI
+108 LLGGI

-122 MTFLLSAIAHAISN
+122 MTFLLSAIANVISN
-136 RRFLFVLSI
+136 RKFIFILSI
-145 ALISCCSQNLIPIHI
+145 ALIACFSQNLVPIHI

-196 VSLGVGFGLIFHT
+196 VTLGVGFGLIFHT
-209 TIMEQMRANG
+209 TISEQMKANG
-219 MEVSLSQIGGV
+219 MPVSLSEISSV

-241 LLLAIFVLYAK
+241 LLFAVFVLYAK
-252 PRIYA
+252 PREYA
-257 QREESAIGEAS
+257 QKEECSMGDAS
-268 MGWREYATLFGVIV
+268 MGWREYATLFGIIV
-282 LFVVQLLTDSL
+282 LFVVQLVTHSL

-314 IDSIME
+314 IDSVME

-336 AGYGEVLRAGGEVQ
+336 AGYGEVLRASGEVQ
-350 SLVEMIADF
+350 NLVQVVANFTHQVGDGAMNTIAS
-359 TNHASGVDSINAA
+359 N
-372 SSVASSA
+372 
-379 GQAVAGVAH
+379 
-388 LGADSSAAHTMSQLE
+388 
-403 AHSSGLDSVSPV
+403 GLDSNATMASNPATL
-415 DSHFVSPHI
+415 DSNGASL

-496 PTSGLNADGQHNHI
+496 PTSGLNMDGQHNHI

-516 TFFVYNIPLLVAGVI
+516 TFFVYNVPLLVAGTL
-531 GAMVV
+531 GAMML

>member
-1 MNTKIRYNPTFH
+1 
-13 FTLNFILLLRNQM
+13 M

-31 AVVISVL
+31 AVVLSVL
-38 VMSVL
+38 VMAVL

-55 VAALVAGWLS
+55 IAALVAGWLS
-65 PIPIPA
+65 PLPLESLPLESLYSGA
-71 EYAHS
+71 DSQTSLWQYF
-76 SALTLALHK
+76 LLK
-85 TIATGEILIKG
+85 TTATGEILIKG
-96 MASNLSIALSYI
+96 MASNLNIALSYI
-108 LLGAI
+108 LLGGI

-122 MTFLLSAIAHAISN
+122 MTFLLSAIANVISN
-136 RRFLFVLSI
+136 RKFIFILSI
-145 ALISCCSQNLIPIHI
+145 ALIACFSQNLVPIHI

-196 VSLGVGFGLIFHT
+196 VTLGVGFGLIFHT
-209 TIMEQMRANG
+209 TISEQMKANG
-219 MEVSLSQIGGV
+219 MPVSLSEISSV
-230 MWIGGVAMLLG
+230 MWIGGAAMLLG
-241 LLLAIFVLYAK
+241 LLFAVFVLYAK
-252 PRIYA
+252 PREYA
-257 QREESAIGEAS
+257 QKEECSMGDAS
-268 MGWREYATLFGVIV
+268 MGWREYATLLGIIV
-282 LFVVQLLTDSL
+282 LFVVQLVTNSL

-314 IDSIME
+314 IDSVME

-336 AGYGEVLRAGGEVQ
+336 AGYGEVLRASGEVQ
-350 SLVEMIADF
+350 NLVQVVANFTHQVGDGAMNTIAS
-359 TNHASGVDSINAA
+359 N
-372 SSVASSA
+372 
-379 GQAVAGVAH
+379 
-388 LGADSSAAHTMSQLE
+388 
-403 AHSSGLDSVSPV
+403 GLDSNATMASNPATL
-415 DSHFVSPHI
+415 DSNGASL

-459 VPFGISLGFSVPAII
+459 VPFGISLGFSVSAII

-496 PTSGLNADGQHNHI
+496 PTSGLNMDGQHNHI

-516 TFFVYNIPLLVAGVI
+516 TFFVYNIPLLVAGTL
-531 GAMVV
+531 GAMML